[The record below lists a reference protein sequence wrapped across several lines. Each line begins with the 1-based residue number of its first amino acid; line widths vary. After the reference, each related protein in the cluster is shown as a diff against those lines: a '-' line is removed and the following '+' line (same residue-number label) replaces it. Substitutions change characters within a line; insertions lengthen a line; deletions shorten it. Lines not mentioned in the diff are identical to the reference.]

1 LSEQEITMQS
11 AHQADPLL
19 SFRDHFPLLR
29 THNYLANCSQT
40 PLATS
45 VRAALETFLASWA
58 DRGMDWE
65 RWMAEVERARA
76 TFAAL
81 IGAPPETVAVG
92 TSVSQLA
99 SSVASALV
107 SARQPARRRILGSV
121 ADFPGVAH
129 AWLATRAYGWQV
141 DQLEADAA
149 GVVSVEQ
156 FRAALDERTALLSL
170 PHVCYTNGTLLAL
183 DDLVEYAHKQGSLVF
198 VDAYQSIGTVP
209 IDVLASKVD
218 FLAAGVLKYLCGTAG
233 IAFLFVHPRV
243 LEQFQPAV
251 TGWFGRQN
259 PFAFDPRQ
267 LDYAPGAA
275 RFDLG
280 TPPVMNA
287 YAARAGMELVLA
299 AGVERIRA
307 RILRLSA
314 LVVEQ
319 ARALGLAIGGPQS
332 PEERGATTALDVG
345 SPERAHRLEE
355 ALRQHSIVVSAR
367 GRMIRVAPHGFTRE
381 MEVMQAL
388 ITIAR
393 LLKEI

>member
-1 LSEQEITMQS
+1 MQS

-29 THNYLANCSQT
+29 THSYLANCSQA

-58 DRGMDWE
+58 DRGMNWE
-65 RWMAEVERARA
+65 SWMAEVE
-76 TFAAL
+76 
-81 IGAPPETVAVG
+81 G
-92 TSVSQLA
+92 
-99 SSVASALV
+99 
-107 SARQPARRRILGSV
+107 
-121 ADFPGVAH
+121 
-129 AWLATRAYGWQV
+129 
-141 DQLEADAA
+141 
-149 GVVSVEQ
+149 
-156 FRAALDERTALLSL
+156 
-170 PHVCYTNGTLLAL
+170 
-183 DDLVEYAHKQGSLVF
+183 
-198 VDAYQSIGTVP
+198 
-209 IDVLASKVD
+209 
-218 FLAAGVLKYLCGTAG
+218 
-233 IAFLFVHPRV
+233 
-243 LEQFQPAV
+243 
-251 TGWFGRQN
+251 
-259 PFAFDPRQ
+259 
-267 LDYAPGAA
+267 
-275 RFDLG
+275 
-280 TPPVMNA
+280 
-287 YAARAGMELVLA
+287 
-299 AGVERIRA
+299 A